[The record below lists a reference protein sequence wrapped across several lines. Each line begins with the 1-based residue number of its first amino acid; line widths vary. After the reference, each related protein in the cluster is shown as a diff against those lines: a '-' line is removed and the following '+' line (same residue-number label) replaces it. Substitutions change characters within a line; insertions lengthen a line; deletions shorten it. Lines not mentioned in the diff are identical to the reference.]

1 MEIYNE
7 GTLCVSEKNEEKF
20 EEICKKYGFDK
31 FKKNNGNIELIFSP
45 YDFYGII
52 KDDLERIVNELSENG
67 ILADGTIQHYGD
79 YDGRYEIH
87 NGIMEALD
95 EDECALRDTSDKEL
109 LREVKRRCE
118 ISDDF
123 VSLICGRLLDL
134 LQKSH

>member
-1 MEIYNE
+1 MIYND
-7 GTLCVSEKNEEKF
+7 GSLCVPEKNKEKF
-20 EEICKKYGFDK
+20 KEICKKYGFGNFNK
-31 FKKNNGNIELIFSP
+31 VNGSIKLIFSP
-45 YDFYGII
+45 FDFYGII
-52 KDDLERIVNELSENG
+52 KDDLESIVKELSENG
-67 ILADGTIQHYGD
+67 ILADGTIQYYGD